1 VSLVTAREALLADAR
16 RRAEEIVAQ
25 AEEQAREQTEPARE
39 QAEEIVAAARAQGE
53 ADGRLE
59 AAREEAMQRFSAHMT
74 VLGAQRE
81 SYEELRRRA
90 RAAVLALRD
99 EPGYPELLDRLAAAA
114 RRDLGDDAQL
124 QIDPPD
130 VGGVRGTA
138 GTRAVD
144 YTLAALADRCVDDL
158 GPRLAA
164 LWT

>member
-1 VSLVTAREALLADAR
+1 MSLDTAREALLTDAR
-16 RRAEEIVAQ
+16 SRAQEIVAQ
-25 AEEQAREQTEPARE
+25 AETEAAEQIEPARR
-39 QAEEIVAAARAQGE
+39 QADALVAAARAQGE

-59 AAREEAMQRFSAHMT
+59 ATREEAVARFSARMT
-74 VLGAQRE
+74 VLAEQRA
-81 SYEELRRRA
+81 SYDELRRRA
-90 RAAVLALRD
+90 RAAVLRLRD
-99 EPGYPELLDRLAAAA
+99 EADYPELLERLAAAA

-144 YTLAALADRCVDDL
+144 YTLVALADRCVDDL

>member
-1 VSLVTAREALLADAR
+1 MSLDTASDALLAEAR
-16 RRAEEIVAQ
+16 RRAQEILAQ
-25 AEEQAREQTEPARE
+25 AEIEASEQVEPARR
-39 QAEEIVAAARAQGE
+39 QADELVAAARAQVE
-53 ADGRLE
+53 AGGRLE
-59 AAREEAMQRFSAHMT
+59 AAREEAVARFSAHMT
-74 VLGAQRE
+74 VLAEQRA
-81 SYEELRRRA
+81 SYDELRRRA
-90 RAAVLALRD
+90 RVAVLTLRD
-99 EPGYPELLDRLAAAA
+99 EADYPELLERLAAAA

-130 VGGVRGTA
+130 LGGVRGTA